1 MIVITSHMRV
11 LLRMSSALYLDGLL
25 RQCQHAEVPRHA
37 HMLDEIHMRF
47 AYTIAHCRST
57 APHPPMSMTHP
68 ARASPELNGS
78 AWWMSRTST
87 RPNETPRSMEILPQ
101 QADAAAAGE
110 QMCLEKQ
117 ERRRGGLQCLGER
130 SRSCIQGFD
139 LRMAAVKGW
148 LCSP

>member
-1 MIVITSHMRV
+1 MIVITSDMHM
-11 LLRMSSALYLDGLL
+11 LMAMSSALCLDDLL

-68 ARASPELNGS
+68 ATASPELNGG
-78 AWWMSRTST
+78 AWGMSRTST

-101 QADAAAAGE
+101 RADAACTGE
-110 QMCLEKQ
+110 QVCLESQ
-117 ERRRGGLQCLGER
+117 ERRRGGLWRLWER
-130 SRSCIQGFD
+130 PGSCIQGFD
-139 LRMAAVKGW
+139 LRIAAVKGSQ
-148 LCSP
+148 CSP